1 MRLGKKN
8 PSLRELRSIARDAP
22 PLEHFTNF
30 IKANKPHCGRLRPP
44 QLEFLFGDKAGAIGS
59 CALIPLGPRAELG
72 LLAIGARSE
81 DQFAPTLGTVY
92 LTHIGELV
100 ATALAPRLK

>member
-1 MRLGKKN
+1 VSASTAVT
-8 PSLRELRSIARDAP
+8 SLAAALS
-22 PLEHFTNF
+22 
-30 IKANKPHCGRLRPP
+30 
-44 QLEFLFGDKAGAIGS
+44 
-59 CALIPLGPRAELG
+59 ALIPLGSRAELG

-100 ATALAPRLK
+100 ATALAPRLR